1 VTAQVD
7 RTLAHSSA
15 RVVFLTAVIVF
26 GAIIIGRSVVALAV
40 APLPLDW
47 FVLAGLVILSG
58 SAALRFPQFPASF
71 STSDAFTI
79 MAALLFGPAAGT
91 VLVAIDALIIT
102 SRLARKRTARRQV
115 LFNATGPAI
124 AMWVSAH
131 FFFWFAGVDP
141 IAAEPQAIARVFVPL
156 VAFTALYFILNT
168 GLTAVAIAFDVRE
181 SPFTIWQR
189 HFRDLWLSFFGGAWF
204 AALVITL
211 IYERGGGAAVIGLLV
226 PLPLLMYFAFQ
237 KAVGRMQQQ
246 VDDLERVNRL
256 YQSLIH
262 GAAYGIARVRLD
274 GGFVDAN
281 PALADM
287 LGFATA
293 DELKAANFW
302 SDISAA
308 NRGKGVIGHVEAH
321 TQTGEE
327 TWTRRDG
334 TRIDVRVSGRVTRA
348 TDTDTPIVEMM
359 VEDVS
364 ARRSLEERLRQAEK
378 LDALGRLA
386 RGIVH
391 DFNNL
396 LQVIGGMGEIIR
408 DDLGPNHASRTDVRE
423 LLAAT
428 TTARNLTGQLLAF
441 TRQQPVQPTSL
452 SLNQVIDETVAVLK
466 RLAGAGVQFECR
478 LAEELPN
485 IFADRTQI
493 QQVIM
498 NLVVNARDAMPK
510 GGRLV
515 ITTMALA
522 GKVGLTVGDTG
533 TGMTDEVRAHIFEPF
548 FTTKEPGKGTG
559 LGLATVYGIV
569 KQSGGDIK
577 VTSTV
582 GVGTTFSMEFPAAA

>member
-1 VTAQVD
+1 MD
-7 RTLAHSSA
+7 RTLPHTSV
-15 RVVFLTAVIVF
+15 RVAYLAVVIVA
-26 GAIIIGRSVVALAV
+26 GILVISASILALTTV
-40 APLPLDW
+40 SPPIDW
-47 FVLAGLVILSG
+47 YVLAALVVLNG

-79 MAALLFGPAAGT
+79 MAALLFGPAAAT
-91 VLVAIDALIIT
+91 VLVAIDGLIIT
-102 SRLARKRTARRQV
+102 SRLARKRTAIRRV
-115 LFNATGPAI
+115 LFNATGPAV
-124 AMWVSAH
+124 AMWLSSHA
-131 FFFWFAGVDP
+131 FFWLAGTEP
-141 IAAEPQAIARVFVPL
+141 MASEPQAIARALGPL
-156 VAFTALYFILNT
+156 AAFTALYFVLNT
-168 GLTAVAIAFDVRE
+168 GLTAVAIALDVHE
-181 SPFTIWQR
+181 SPITIWQR

-226 PLPLLMYFAFQ
+226 PLPLLLYFAFK

-274 GGFVDAN
+274 GRFVDAN
-281 PALADM
+281 PALAAM
-287 LGFATA
+287 LGY
-293 DELKAANFW
+293 DSVDDLMAANFW
-302 SDISAA
+302 TNISA
-308 NRGKGVIGHVEAH
+308 NYGKGVIGKAGEH
-321 TQTGEE
+321 TQTEDE

-334 TRIDVRVSGRVTRA
+334 TRIEVRVSGRVTRA
-348 TDTDTPIVEMM
+348 TEVDTPVVEMM

-364 ARRSLEERLRQAEK
+364 ARRVLEERLRQAEK
-378 LDALGRLA
+378 LDAVGRLA

-408 DDLGPNHASRTDVRE
+408 DDLGPNHASRTDVKE

-428 TTARNLTGQLLAF
+428 ATARNLTGQLLAF
-441 TRQQPVQPTSL
+441 TRQQPVKPTSL
-452 SLNQVIDETVAVLK
+452 SLNEVINDTVAVLK
-466 RLAGAGVQFECR
+466 RLAGGGVRFDCR
-478 LAEELPN
+478 LAEGLPN

-498 NLVVNARDAMPK
+498 NLVVNARDAMPQ
-510 GGRLV
+510 GGQLT
-515 ITTMALA
+515 ITTARSGNM
-522 GKVGLTVGDTG
+522 VGLTVGDTG
-533 TGMTDEVRAHIFEPF
+533 TGMADEVRAHIFEPF

-569 KQSGGDIK
+569 KQSGGDIT
-577 VTSTV
+577 VTSQV
-582 GVGTTFSMEFPAAA
+582 GVGTTFNMEFPAAA